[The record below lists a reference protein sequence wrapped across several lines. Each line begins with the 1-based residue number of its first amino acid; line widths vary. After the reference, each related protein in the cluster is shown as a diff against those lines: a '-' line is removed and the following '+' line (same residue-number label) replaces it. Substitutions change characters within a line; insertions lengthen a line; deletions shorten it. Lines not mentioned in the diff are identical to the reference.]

1 MCQAIYFHTCTT
13 KSAFAK
19 TTKPDVLNMQ
29 NIALNKLPRVQLA
42 LVFLSSLFNVAAL
55 GQESNDELIELS
67 PFSVDSSDD
76 TGYRATNT
84 ISGTRLNTAI
94 KDIPMP
100 IEVITEAF
108 IEDTAAGDLREAL
121 AYSSGIVL
129 ESQNDAGTGNS
140 FNTIGGVHNPEGAT
154 SNKNETTYKVRGF
167 ITDATLRDGY
177 RRQFASDSA
186 NIGRV
191 EVIRGPA
198 ALLYGIGNFGGIV
211 NYLPKLPPAE
221 ETQEAILTV
230 GNRGHRRGVHSIGAP
245 LGGEWDVRY
254 NVTTAYEKN
263 ESHTELRSDE
273 RIFISP
279 IITMKPTENTEITLD
294 FEYGKEDDDAVGF
307 QSIRARADV
316 SADQQDRLE
325 RAGFVVFPNK
335 NLKTMRWSGPDTFVD
350 TEYTNARFQV
360 THRFADNLNVLFGYN
375 DSSVEFGVR
384 DIGGAIQTNVG
395 PENMRNTVVVAPAD
409 ALNGDAE
416 FDAGPVPDAIFQG
429 QWFERDEQIDREQVR
444 FEVNYSFDVME
455 GNDVFGFS
463 NSFLL
468 GRSEERSEK
477 NIFSRGTARNQFTY
491 KDPTDSSYI
500 RFGING
506 DGTPA
511 PPIEDK
517 SLNIDTSWNQGTY
530 LVHQG
535 KFWNDRI
542 MTVAGVR
549 RDRNDL
555 FSFTDDLLDN
565 VQNESRPGSQ
575 EKDTTQA
582 GLSFKVND
590 RVSLYALKSDGLM
603 PNFEGYRD
611 VYGNAMEAVV
621 AESEEVGI
629 KFDIIDNKLSGTI
642 SAYRIEQSGTPVFY
656 WWAPSPVKTN
666 WDRNSPIV
674 YNVSDF
680 NPTVEADWR
689 NGSFTLSQNEWN
701 AAVSSGAAYQIDET
715 WYVNATDPTG
725 AAYLDAV
732 FDNSKEVGGWA
743 GWLYNQDDNTNNAT
757 QDFSSAEADGF
768 NTYLSGDQES
778 SGWEAQFNYT
788 PNENF
793 AMVLNYAQTKRQV
806 VNAGQFPDMYGDG
819 PVDRWAVWYFPD
831 GQWGLTGRS
840 LEDQFLDPNDTST
853 WQGRGYGAG
862 EAQDDTPLH
871 AASFWANY
879 SFTEGPFAGAS
890 LGLGGQYE
898 SSREYFSGI
907 TDGAG
912 QLVVDG
918 EGNRVVLTTDPRF
931 NFDAMARYPFK
942 FQNRDAHVQLN
953 FYNLL
958 GDTDPYG
965 FIFAT
970 GTAWTLQFGMKF

>member
-1 MCQAIYFHTCTT
+1 
-13 KSAFAK
+13 
-19 TTKPDVLNMQ
+19 
-29 NIALNKLPRVQLA
+29 
-42 LVFLSSLFNVAAL
+42 
-55 GQESNDELIELS
+55 
-67 PFSVDSSDD
+67 VDSSDD

-94 KDIPMP
+94 RDIPMP

-129 ESQNDAGTGNS
+129 ESQNDAGAENS

-177 RRQFASDSA
+177 RRQFASESA

-221 ETQEAILTV
+221 ATQEATLTV

-254 NVTTAYEKN
+254 NVTTAYEEN

-273 RIFISP
+273 RIFVSP

-294 FEYGKEDDDAVGF
+294 FEYGKEDDNAVGF

-316 SADQQDRLE
+316 AADQQDRLE

-350 TEYTNARFQV
+350 TEYSNARFQV

-416 FDAGPVPDAIFQG
+416 FDAGPVAGAIFQG

-444 FEVNYSFDVME
+444 FEVNYSFDVLE
-455 GNDVFGFS
+455 GNEILGFS

-477 NIFSRGTARNQFTY
+477 NIFARGTERDKYTY

-506 DGTPA
+506 DGTAA
-511 PPIEDK
+511 PSIEDK

-542 MTVAGVR
+542 MTVAGLR

-565 VQNESRPGSQ
+565 VRNESRPGSQ
-575 EKDTTQA
+575 EKDTTQT
-582 GLSFKVND
+582 GLSFEVND

-611 VYGNAMEAVV
+611 AYGNAMEAVV
-621 AESEEVGI
+621 ARSEEVGV

-642 SAYRIEQSGTPVFY
+642 SAYRIEQTGTPIFY

-680 NPTVEADWR
+680 NPTAEAEWR
-689 NGSFTLSQNEWN
+689 NGAFTLSKNEWN
-701 AAVSSGAAYQIDET
+701 SAVSSGAAYQIDET
-715 WYVNATDPTG
+715 WYVNATDPSG

-732 FDNSKEVGGWA
+732 FDNTKEVGGWA

-757 QDFSSAEADGF
+757 QDWASDAADGF

-778 SGWEAQFNYT
+778 SGWEAQFNFT

-793 AMVLNYAQTKRQV
+793 AMVLNYAQTTREV

-840 LEDQFLDPNDTST
+840 LEDQFLDPNDTSS

-879 SFTEGPFAGAS
+879 SFTEGPLAGAS
-890 LGLGGQYE
+890 IGLGGQYE

-912 QLVVDG
+912 QLVTNSEG
-918 EGNRVVLTTDPRF
+918 ERVILTTDPRF

-958 GDTDPYG
+958 GDKDPYG

-970 GTAWTLQFGMKF
+970 GTAWTLQFGMRF